1 MHVLFLALGATRRRA
16 VIEESAQ
23 VVADG
28 GRAVVLVAAT
38 RPWSRERFHPEVEV
52 VDLTRL
58 ETRGPI
64 RKVER
69 ALLFSGPG
77 LVFRAAGRG
86 PMKTF
91 VRRAGGAYERRIA
104 SPVHR
109 ALMFRKGDDPAELR
123 LRLIRRQVLA
133 GRPPFDLFVVSDPA
147 SMPPAA
153 RLLAEPDGTDSPAPR
168 VAYRYDYPGSGGRVP
183 RQPAV
188 PAPPSHASAAA
199 KESR

>member
-1 MHVLFLALGATRRRA
+1 MQVLFLALGATRRRA
-16 VIEESAQ
+16 VVEETTQ

-28 GRAVVLVAAT
+28 GRAVVLVAAA

-52 VDLTRL
+52 VDLSRL
-58 ETRGPI
+58 EAHGPI
-64 RKVER
+64 RRVER
-69 ALLFSGPG
+69 ALLFSGPE
-77 LVFRAAGRG
+77 LVFRALDRG

-91 VRRAGGAYERRIA
+91 ARRAGGAYERRIA

-109 ALMFRKGDDPAELR
+109 ALMPRKGDDPAELR
-123 LRLIRRQVLA
+123 QLLIRRKVLA

-153 RLLAEPDGTDSPAPR
+153 RLFGRPAGTDSPAPR
-168 VAYRYDYPGSGGRVP
+168 VAYRYDYAGSGGRVP

-188 PAPPSHASAAA
+188 SALPSHASAAA